1 MKDYKKFAKFAF
13 TAKLRNGLFRNMG
26 ACMAPQTAYYNLL
39 GMETLGLRM
48 ERACDNAMQLAAYLE
63 TIPGISVNYPGLA
76 SSPWNGVAKQLLDG
90 RFGAILTI
98 RVGSK
103 ERAFAIMNALTIPQ
117 IVSNIGDTKTLIVH
131 PESTLA
137 AHSTEQEKIDAA
149 VFDDMIRISVG
160 IEDIEDLKQDFTAAI
175 KNTAG

>member
-1 MKDYKKFAKFAF
+1 
-13 TAKLRNGLFRNMG
+13 
-26 ACMAPQTAYYNLL
+26 
-39 GMETLGLRM
+39 M
-48 ERACDNAMQLAAYLE
+48 ERCGKA
-63 TIPGISVNYPGLA
+63 
-76 SSPWNGVAKQLLDG
+76 VAGWK
-90 RFGAILTI
+90 IWSNLTI

-175 KNTAG
+175 QNTAG

>member
-1 MKDYKKFAKFAF
+1 
-13 TAKLRNGLFRNMG
+13 
-26 ACMAPQTAYYNLL
+26 MAPQTAYYNLL

-63 TIPGISVNYPGLA
+63 TIPGINVNYPGLA

-90 RFGAILTI
+90 RFGSNFEPF

-160 IEDIEDLKQDFTAAI
+160 IEDIEDLKQDFYSSNPKYRRINKEKYTRF
-175 KNTAG
+175 KGRE